1 MSWYEHLEWTWKVQ
15 LQLVGKNSPPRV
27 AESMRWHGE
36 GNLINT
42 TFPEMDFLIESRRL
56 RSKRNLDCS

>member
-1 MSWYEHLEWTWKVQ
+1 MVFEMDMESEVTTRWK
-15 LQLVGKNSPPRV
+15 KISRPRV
-27 AESMRWHGE
+27 AESKRWHGK
-36 GNLINT
+36 GNLITT